1 MRWIGGR
8 HAGASNPAEL
18 AAQAT
23 GTLEGGRA
31 AALLSAVAL
40 AFSGYSLWDTS
51 LKSAEVHVFVPPV
64 IQYSSPYQNT
74 NFEVFAIPVTM
85 TNDGARTGTVLAM
98 ELAVTDPRTKQTKR
112 FYAADFGRWTMEKTR
127 SGAYE
132 PFAPLSLAG
141 RTSRTEQVLFYPR
154 GEEEKPNELVREL
167 GAYTFD
173 LTLDIAEEGDE
184 TSKAKG
190 PDVHVT
196 FDRELKFYDARSF
209 QNGTIPMYAADWR
222 STTNAGKP

>member
-1 MRWIGGR
+1 MPRGKRKKGSTRMSSIGDGMQ
-8 HAGASNPAEL
+8 GTSDPAEL

-51 LKSAEVHVFVPPV
+51 LKSAEVQVFVPPV
-64 IQYSSPYQNT
+64 VQYASPYQNS
-74 NFEVFAIPVTM
+74 NFEVFAIPVTL
-85 TNDGARTGTVLAM
+85 TNEGARTGTVLAM
-98 ELAVTDPRTKQTKR
+98 ELAVTDPRTNQTKR

-127 SGAYE
+127 AGAYE

-154 GEEEKPNELVREL
+154 GEEGETQRA
-167 GAYTFD
+167 GASSSGPARSG
-173 LTLDIAEEGDE
+173 LTLDIAEEG
-184 TSKAKG
+184 
-190 PDVHVT
+190 
-196 FDRELKFYDARSF
+196 RR
-209 QNGTIPMYAADWR
+209 
-222 STTNAGKP
+222 

>member
-8 HAGASNPAEL
+8 HAGANNPAEL

-23 GTLEGGRA
+23 GNLEVDGPPR
-31 AALLSAVAL
+31 LLSAVAL

-64 IQYSSPYQNT
+64 IQYSSPYQNS

-127 SGAYE
+127 AGAYE

-173 LTLDIAEEGDE
+173 LTLDIAEEGTIAPSPRGRMC
-184 TSKAKG
+184 TSPSTASSSSTT
-190 PDVHVT
+190 P
-196 FDRELKFYDARSF
+196 ARSRTAPSRCTPPT
-209 QNGTIPMYAADWR
+209 GARPRTRA
-222 STTNAGKP
+222 KP

>member
-8 HAGASNPAEL
+8 HTGASDPAEL

-23 GTLEGGRA
+23 GALEGGRA
-31 AALLSAVAL
+31 AAVLSAAAL
-40 AFSGYSLWDTS
+40 AFSGYSLWETS
-51 LKSAEVHVFVPPV
+51 LKSADVHVFVPPV
-64 IQYSSPYQNT
+64 IQFSSPYQNS

-85 TNDGARTGTVLAM
+85 TNEGARTGTVLAM

-132 PFAPLSLAG
+132 PFAPISLAG
-141 RTSRTEQVLFYPR
+141 NTSRTEQVLFYPR

-167 GAYTFD
+167 GAYNFE
-173 LTLDIAEEGDE
+173 LSLDVAEEGDQ
-184 TSKAKG
+184 TTKSKG
-190 PDVHVT
+190 PDVQVK
-196 FDRELKFYDARSF
+196 FDRDLKFYDARSF

-222 STTNAGKP
+222 STTNGATP

>member
-1 MRWIGGR
+1 MRLGGR
-8 HAGASNPAEL
+8 HAGTSDPAEL
-18 AAQAT
+18 ATQAT

-51 LKSAEVHVFVPPV
+51 LKSAEVQVFVPPV
-64 IQYSSPYQNT
+64 VQYAAPYQNS
-74 NFEVFAIPVTM
+74 NFEVFAIPVTL
-85 TNDGARTGTVLAM
+85 TNEGARTGTVLAI
-98 ELAVTDPRTKQTKR
+98 ELAVTDPRTNQTKR

-132 PFAPLSLAG
+132 PFAPLSMAG

-154 GEEEKPNELVREL
+154 GEEEKPNELVRQL
-167 GAYTFD
+167 GPYSFK
-173 LTLDIAEEGDE
+173 LTLDIAEEGNGVNK
-184 TSKAKG
+184 TSDA
-190 PDVHVT
+190 DVSVT

-209 QNGTIPMYAADWR
+209 ENGTIPMYAADWR
-222 STTNAGKP
+222 STTNAAKP